1 MLNPEPVRTAA
12 RLQRRLDRLGESPG
26 CVLCGESN
34 PAVLDKV
41 EGHHV
46 VNRVNDPELTVV
58 LCANCHRAQTESLAA
73 AGVPTRYPEPPTALE
88 RLVAV
93 LAGLAAFLLN
103 VGATLREWARW
114 LDELQTCL
122 AAHGIDLDELF
133 PVWTPGLP
141 GGGK

>member
-1 MLNPEPVRTAA
+1 MLDPEPVRTAA
-12 RLQRRLDRLGESPG
+12 RLQRRLDRLGDSPA

-46 VNRVNDPELTVV
+46 VNRANDAGLTVV

-73 AGVPTRYPEPPTALE
+73 TGVPTKYAEPAWPLE
-88 RLVAV
+88 RLAAV

-103 VGATLREWARW
+103 TGATLREWSRW
-114 LDELQTCL
+114 LDELQTRL
-122 AAHGIDLDELF
+122 IAQGIDLRDIV
-133 PVWTPGLP
+133 PPWTPGVP
-141 GGGK
+141 GGAG